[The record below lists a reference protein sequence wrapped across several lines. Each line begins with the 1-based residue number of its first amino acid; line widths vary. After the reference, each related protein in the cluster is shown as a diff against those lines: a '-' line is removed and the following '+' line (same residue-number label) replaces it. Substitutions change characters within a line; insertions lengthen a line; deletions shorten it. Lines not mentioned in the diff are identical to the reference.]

1 MRTLPI
7 FLFAIICFFIASCS
21 SLKPVA
27 FINTEPKLE
36 PVKFFGGITHS
47 CGVLESRNGKP
58 STPITTETHG
68 SVKDGSLYIEQDLFP
83 KGGKTNH
90 RSWKLKQVDEH
101 HVDATANDISGTA
114 HGLLYGNYFTWT
126 FRLKV
131 ADRKF
136 IKHVR
141 MTQNMYLMPG
151 GQTLVIRSVI
161 RKFGFIVQEISEEFK
176 KEN

>member
-1 MRTLPI
+1 MRTLHL
-7 FLFAIICFFIASCS
+7 LFAAIICLFVISCS
-21 SLKPVA
+21 SLKPIA
-27 FINTEPKLE
+27 FINSEPKLD
-36 PVKFFGGITHS
+36 PVKFFGGNTHS
-47 CGVLESRNGKP
+47 SGVMESRSGKP

-68 SVKDGSLYIEQDLFP
+68 TVKDGSLNIEQDLFP

-114 HGLLYGNYFTWT
+114 HGLLYGNYFSWT

-131 ADRKF
+131 SDRNL

-141 MTQNMYLMPG
+141 MSQNMYLMPG
-151 GQTLVIRSVI
+151 GQTLIIRSII
-161 RKFGFIVQEISEEFK
+161 RKFGIIVQEITEEFRK
-176 KEN
+176 D